1 MKNFLALMITI
12 FSLEAY
18 AKLVISTYNIRNFDY
33 DERSR
38 VRTNKNHLYK
48 TIKDL
53 NADFIGVQE
62 INKTKVFA
70 DYIKEKFSG
79 KYETVLSNCG
89 GAHDQRLGFV
99 YDSKKFNLIK
109 FEEDLRVSNP
119 HSPQQGYCHDGSRP
133 LAIGTFK
140 MIDTGKTFVAISV
153 HLKSGGR
160 DKSIKKRF
168 KQLQI
173 ISEVLEEQRR
183 KGIQNFIVMGDFNST
198 EYIFQGD
205 IQKRFKKVVKQ
216 MGLVDI
222 TESISCTSYWWG
234 GRSDGKEYPSQLD
247 HILVSGGFYSNVKGS
262 NAPAKITTKVHGHCA
277 KLKCAITSAHDMG
290 VSYDEVSDHCPIAS
304 ELR

>member
-1 MKNFLALMITI
+1 
-12 FSLEAY
+12 
-18 AKLVISTYNIRNFDY
+18 
-33 DERSR
+33 
-38 VRTNKNHLYK
+38 
-48 TIKDL
+48 
-53 NADFIGVQE
+53 
-62 INKTKVFA
+62 
-70 DYIKEKFSG
+70 
-79 KYETVLSNCG
+79 
-89 GAHDQRLGFV
+89 
-99 YDSKKFNLIK
+99 
-109 FEEDLRVSNP
+109 
-119 HSPQQGYCHDGSRP
+119 
-133 LAIGTFK
+133 

-290 VSYDEVSDHCPIAS
+290 ISYDEVSDHCPIAS